1 MAIIARAP
9 LRISLAGG
17 GTDLPAY
24 ADRFG
29 GIVLNTSINRYV
41 YTIMS
46 SAPDDTLQITAADSN
61 SVLSRRDHLFD
72 SALFWGD
79 DYRLPIAI
87 ADHFGLRGGRRVFL
101 ASEVPPGTGLGSSSS
116 TAVSMITA
124 VAADTGQSLTPH
136 EIAELA
142 CHIEIDCLGMPIGRQ
157 DQYAAALGGLNILEF
172 SQDGTAVTPLQ
183 LPGDTLCA
191 LQERFLLFFTG
202 KRRRS
207 TDILM
212 AQRDATRQASSPT
225 LEALHDIRAFAI
237 EMIELVERGKLDDI
251 GALLDA
257 SWRRKQA
264 LAPGVSN
271 PEIDGWYRE
280 ACQAGAL
287 GGKITGAGGG
297 GFLLLY
303 VDPVQ
308 RKQVIQRMSELG
320 LVWVDAEFDTEG
332 ATVMLGAPLATSVF

>member
-1 MAIIARAP
+1 
-9 LRISLAGG
+9 
-17 GTDLPAY
+17 
-24 ADRFG
+24 
-29 GIVLNTSINRYV
+29 
-41 YTIMS
+41 
-46 SAPDDTLQITAADSN
+46 
-61 SVLSRRDHLFD
+61 
-72 SALFWGD
+72 
-79 DYRLPIAI
+79 
-87 ADHFGLRGGRRVFL
+87 
-101 ASEVPPGTGLGSSSS
+101 
-116 TAVSMITA
+116 
-124 VAADTGQSLTPH
+124 
-136 EIAELA
+136 
-142 CHIEIDCLGMPIGRQ
+142 
-157 DQYAAALGGLNILEF
+157 
-172 SQDGTAVTPLQ
+172 
-183 LPGDTLCA
+183 
-191 LQERFLLFFTG
+191 
-202 KRRRS
+202 
-207 TDILM
+207 M